1 MTSKNEPTILKFL
14 HSISQP
20 PTSYPVLK
28 PHNKDGIFTSKQH
41 GIGKPNHQFPYS
53 DNPPVIEVSPE
64 YGHRR
69 RRFKSLLA
77 AGNTAM
83 VRWCAVCCPYL
94 RGQKIKWASCP
105 YLRPSYVSILR
116 WSETAPIII
125 PAKYWLKS
133 SKYCLHDHILS

>member
-1 MTSKNEPTILKFL
+1 MILQPNVKPQLLAFFLMKESIFSLKQQMTSKNEPPILKFL

-28 PHNKDGIFTSKQH
+28 PHNKDSIFTSKQH

-64 YGHRR
+64 YGNRR
-69 RRFKSLLA
+69 RRRWRFKSLSA

-94 RGQKIKWASCP
+94 RRQKIK
-105 YLRPSYVSILR
+105 
-116 WSETAPIII
+116 
-125 PAKYWLKS
+125 
-133 SKYCLHDHILS
+133 